1 MCSNSIGCETV
12 LKSYL
17 EQYGLDCP
25 NSTHNIDSMNLDE
38 LLVEFFDKRFDTHEK
53 RSNTGLHVSGRFIE
67 AIRQCEERT
76 DIDALCKFVEIE
88 QDYRIV
94 GGLQKCIIY
103 MPERNFYGELKGKI
117 IVEISSGSK
126 STGGDMF
133 FEIQIK
139 KKSNFA
145 NIQEKELSRTGWQ
158 RSYRYYNI
166 SLAEEDAERFVQ
178 TLLFVDLFRQRFL
191 MTTASGV
198 LGSMSTQK
206 LQSESGKVFSFRECV
221 LKE

>member
-1 MCSNSIGCETV
+1 MRNISVGCETV
-12 LKSYL
+12 LRTYL
-17 EQYGLDCP
+17 SQYGTELP
-25 NSTHNIDSMNLDE
+25 NATNNLENMNVEE
-38 LLVEFFDKRFDTHEK
+38 LLSEFFDKRFDTHEK
-53 RSNTGLHVSGRFIE
+53 RSNTGLNVLGRFIE

-76 DIDALCKFVEIE
+76 DIEALCMFIE
-88 QDYRIV
+88 KELDYWVI
-94 GGLQKCIIY
+94 GGCYKCIVY
-103 MPERNFYGELKGKI
+103 MPERSFHSEKLKGKI
-117 IVEISSGSK
+117 IIELARGSQSGV
-126 STGGDMF
+126 MF
-133 FEIQIK
+133 FEIQIS

-178 TLLFVDLFRQRFL
+178 TLLFLDLFRQRFL